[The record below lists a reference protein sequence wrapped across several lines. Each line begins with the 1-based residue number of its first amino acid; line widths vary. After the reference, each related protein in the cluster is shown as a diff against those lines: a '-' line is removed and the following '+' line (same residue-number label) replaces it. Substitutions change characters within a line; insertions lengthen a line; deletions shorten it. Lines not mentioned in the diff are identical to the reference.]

1 MPQFDEYIAIL
12 LCQTWNVWPEK
23 TIVEFRPFRINY
35 GATATIPALLLV
47 TSYVN
52 RSEPEKYLNEETQI
66 GPLIWDGVTR
76 GLHRVRNT
84 ILKAPED
91 KVELAFQHR
100 NAQRGEVDICIN
112 FRFEGEIPPAL
123 LEAARA
129 TASAIMSLVNLQ
141 LQDYLTPSVPFH
153 IRKVLPEGGGSM
165 ESSVLLAV
173 QNRQVLTKQA
183 LEISLSKIATSLLSL
198 EYGEKLRVALE
209 LYAAH
214 FNEQQV
220 RVRFL
225 LIVIAMES
233 SQNQLKRAVPR
244 SLCLSVGSK
253 N

>member
-1 MPQFDEYIAIL
+1 
-12 LCQTWNVWPEK
+12 
-23 TIVEFRPFRINY
+23 
-35 GATATIPALLLV
+35 
-47 TSYVN
+47 
-52 RSEPEKYLNEETQI
+52 
-66 GPLIWDGVTR
+66 
-76 GLHRVRNT
+76 
-84 ILKAPED
+84 
-91 KVELAFQHR
+91 
-100 NAQRGEVDICIN
+100 
-112 FRFEGEIPPAL
+112 
-123 LEAARA
+123 
-129 TASAIMSLVNLQ
+129 
-141 LQDYLTPSVPFH
+141 
-153 IRKVLPEGGGSM
+153 M

>member
-141 LQDYLTPSVPFH
+141 LQDYSLHLYHFTSERYFRRGAEVWNPACCSLYRIVKCLRSKRLRYHSRRSPLLCSV
-153 IRKVLPEGGGSM
+153 
-165 ESSVLLAV
+165 
-173 QNRQVLTKQA
+173 
-183 LEISLSKIATSLLSL
+183 
-198 EYGEKLRVALE
+198 
-209 LYAAH
+209 
-214 FNEQQV
+214 
-220 RVRFL
+220 
-225 LIVIAMES
+225 
-233 SQNQLKRAVPR
+233 
-244 SLCLSVGSK
+244 
-253 N
+253 